1 MANKKGKTGAPRTDS
16 ANDVAKTVE
25 TSAEAVK
32 ESVQDLGNAAKS
44 VAQAVNEGIKETVSS
59 VKENLQQKSTKSAP
73 SQADDKKGKVVGI
86 NGNMVSVE
94 FAGNVS
100 MNEVAYVLAEGKK
113 LKGEVIR
120 IRGNVAQMQI
130 YEMTQGIK
138 AGDEV
143 EFSGNLLSVLLGP
156 GLLGQIYDGLQNPL
170 PLIAEKV
177 GFFLERGV
185 YVDPLSKTAKWDWT
199 PLVKEGDKL
208 TRGEIIGSVPEGPF
222 THKILVPFGMLGT
235 YTVKSVTGAG
245 SYTINDT
252 MAVVTDEKG
261 KEYKLTMC
269 FEWPVKRAVN
279 CYAERLF
286 PNETMVTKIRLIDT
300 FFPVAKGGTYCI
312 PGPFGAGKTVIQHTT
327 SRNADVDIVIIAA
340 CGERAGEVVETI
352 KEFPELK
359 DPRTG
364 ESLMKRTII
373 ICNTSS
379 MPVASREA
387 SVYTSV
393 TLAEYYRQMGL
404 HVLLLADSTSRWA
417 QALREMSGRL
427 EEIPGEEAFPAYL
440 ESYIAAFYERAGYVR
455 LKDGNFGSVTIGGTV
470 SPAGGNFEEPVT
482 QATLKVV
489 GAFHGLTRERS
500 DARKYPAIDPIT
512 SWSKYKGVIP
522 EAKVNFARDI
532 FKRGVEVN
540 QMMKVVGEEGTSID
554 DFIYY
559 MKSEFLDYVYFQQN
573 SFDEVDSSVSVE
585 RQNFTFDKVLK
596 VLGSDFVLKDKDEA
610 RTFFNQIRQEFLDM
624 NYTLVD
630 APEFKQHEKAIDELY
645 TSKSGTLQKGVL
657 ELLQERVSNE

>member
-1 MANKKGKTGAPRTDS
+1 MTD
-16 ANDVAKTVE
+16 T
-25 TSAEAVK
+25 
-32 ESVQDLGNAAKS
+32 
-44 VAQAVNEGIKETVSS
+44 
-59 VKENLQQKSTKSAP
+59 
-73 SQADDKKGKVVGI
+73 KGKVVGI

-94 FAGNVS
+94 FDGNIS
-100 MNEVAYVLAEGKK
+100 MNEVAYVNVEGKR
-113 LKGEVIR
+113 LRGEVIR

-130 YEMTQGIK
+130 FEMTQGIK
-138 AGDEV
+138 TGDTV
-143 EFSGNLLSVLLGP
+143 EFTGNLLCALLGP

-170 PLIAEKV
+170 PLVAEKA
-177 GFFLERGV
+177 GFFLEKGV
-185 YVDPLSKTAKWDWT
+185 YIDALDKEAKWEWT
-199 PLVKEGDKL
+199 PKVKPGDKVF
-208 TRGEIIGSVPEGPF
+208 RGDSIGSVPEGPF
-222 THKILVPFGMLGT
+222 THKILVPFGLLGT
-235 YTVKSVTGAG
+235 LTVKKVSPEGT
-245 SYTINDT
+245 YTINDT
-252 MAVVTDEKG
+252 MAVVEDEKG
-261 KEYKLTMC
+261 NEHKLTMC
-269 FEWPVKRAVN
+269 FEWPVKRAVD
-279 CYAERLF
+279 CYAERLA
-286 PNETMVTKIRLIDT
+286 PTETMVTKIRLIDT

-455 LKDGNFGSVTIGGTV
+455 LSDGSTGSVTIGGTV

-489 GAFHGLTRERS
+489 GGFHGLTRDRS
-500 DARKYPAIDPIT
+500 DARKYPAIDPIN
-512 SWSKYKGVIP
+512 SWSKYKSVIR
-522 EAKVNFARDI
+522 EDWVSYARDV
-532 FKRGVEVN
+532 FKAGVEVN
-540 QMMKVVGEEGTSID
+540 QMMKVVGEEGTATD
-554 DFIYY
+554 DFVLY
-559 MKSEFLDYVYFQQN
+559 MKSEFLDSVYFQQN
-573 SFDEVDSSVSVE
+573 SFDAVDDAVSVE
-585 RQNFTFDKVLK
+585 RQTYTFGKVLK
-596 VLGSDFVLKDKDEA
+596 VLASDFDLKDKDEA
-610 RTFFNQIRQEFLDM
+610 RLFFNNLRQLYLDWNYIEWKTDAFDSKEKEIDSLYALKNGKLKGEALEF
-624 NYTLVD
+624 
-630 APEFKQHEKAIDELY
+630 FKDGE
-645 TSKSGTLQKGVL
+645 
-657 ELLQERVSNE
+657 